1 MSHSRHF
8 RNHHHPMK
16 WLSLFALSV
25 LSLSAAQ
32 QVCADSSN
40 HPKLVMTPPDLE
52 KIHQQ
57 LGSVPLFDVSVAA
70 ARAEVD
76 AEIALG
82 ISTPL
87 PSDYSGGFTHERHKK
102 NYAVAHKAGALYL
115 ILREKKYANY
125 VRDML
130 LQYASTYNDLPVHPK
145 TRSYARGKIFWQC
158 LNDANWLVYMS
169 QAYDAIYKSLSKAD
183 RTLLET
189 KLFRP
194 FADHISVENPQF
206 FNRIHNHSTWGTAAV
221 GMIGLVMDDDE
232 LVQRALHGLDI
243 DNFSNA
249 TDDDGGFIRK
259 QGQKAGFFANL
270 DSAFSPDGYYTEG
283 PYYQRY
289 AMYPFL
295 VFAQSLSNAGY
306 REQAFGRN
314 QGVLLQ
320 AVETLIQLSD
330 NNGHF
335 FPLNDAQKGMSLL
348 ANEVVTAVNVAY
360 QASQDPRLL
369 SVAQVQQ
376 RVLLDGAGFSTA
388 AAIAANKSLPFKKSS
403 VALTDGA
410 SGTEGGLA
418 ILRDNDEKLALV
430 FKYTAQGLSH
440 GHYDKLSFSLYQ
452 QGNEILQDY
461 GMARFVNIGQ
471 KGGGNYLAENST
483 WAKQS
488 IAHNTL
494 VINETSHFEGN
505 YAIGSQHH
513 SELIFF
519 DTESTTA
526 QVMSAQELN
535 AYPQSPMRR
544 SMALLQLP
552 GLDAPVVLDVLEVQS
567 NAENLYDLPFHY
579 LGQPISNNFSPLP
592 VSPLESLGADNGYQ
606 HLYLEARGSTDAANA
621 KFTWLYNKRFFTLTT
636 ITQSGDEFLMARLGA
651 NDPQFNL
658 RREPSLIIRRKARNS
673 LFVSVIEP
681 HGSYN
686 PVTELADNA
695 VSNIEA
701 VQVIEQTDKYLAIK
715 IVMQDGQQTA
725 FYLSQNSDSSADH
738 QLQIGQ
744 ETVEWSGPFDFRQV
758 AHP

>member
-1 MSHSRHF
+1 
-8 RNHHHPMK
+8 MK
-16 WLSLFALSV
+16 WFSVIQLLILLLANAL
-25 LSLSAAQ
+25 LASA
-32 QVCADSSN
+32 DTSN
-40 HPKLVMTPPDLE
+40 HPKLVMTQSDVE
-52 KIHQQ
+52 KIRQQ
-57 LGSVPLFDVSVAA
+57 LGNVPLFDASLAA
-70 ARAEVD
+70 AMAEVD

-82 ISTPL
+82 ISTPTPL
-87 PSDYSGGFTHERHKK
+87 DYSGGFTHERHKK
-102 NYAVAHKAGALYL
+102 NYAVAQKAGALYL
-115 ILREKKYANY
+115 ILGEKKYANY

-130 LQYASTYNDLPVHPK
+130 LQYASIYNDLPLHPK
-145 TRSYARGKIFWQC
+145 SRSYARGKIFWQC

-169 QAYDAIYKSLSKAD
+169 QAYDAIYSSLSSTERKI
-183 RTLLET
+183 LET

-194 FADHISVENPQF
+194 FADHISIANPQF

-221 GMIGLVMDDDE
+221 GMIGLVMGDNE
-232 LVQRALHGLDI
+232 LVQRALYGLNI
-243 DNFSNA
+243 DNFSDA

-306 REQAFGRN
+306 AEQAFERN
-314 QGVLLQ
+314 QGVLLK

-330 NNGHF
+330 NNGDF

-348 ANEVVTAVNVAY
+348 ANEIVTAIDVAY
-360 QASQDPRLL
+360 QAGQDPRLL
-369 SVAQVQQ
+369 SIAQLQQ
-376 RVLLDGAGFSTA
+376 RVLLDGAGFAAA
-388 AAIAANKSLPFKKSS
+388 AAIAEKKSQPFKKSS

-410 SGTEGGLA
+410 NGTDGGLA
-418 ILRDNDEKLALV
+418 ILRDSNESLALV

-440 GHYDKLSFSLYQ
+440 GHYDKLAFSFYE

-494 VINETSHFEGN
+494 VINEASHFEGN
-505 YAIGSQHH
+505 YENGSQHH

-519 DTESTTA
+519 DTESATA
-526 QVMSAQELN
+526 QVVSAQDLN
-535 AYPQSPMRR
+535 AYPKSPMKR

-552 GLDAPVVLDVLEVQS
+552 GLEAPVVLDILEVRS
-567 NAENLYDLPFHY
+567 SAENQYDLPFHY
-579 LGQPISNNFSPLP
+579 LGQPIDTNFNPLP
-592 VSPLESLGADNGYQ
+592 VSPLESLGGDHGYQ
-606 HLYLEARGSTDAANA
+606 HLYLEARGSTDASNA
-621 KFTWLYNKRFFTLTT
+621 KFTWLHKERFFTLTAV
-636 ITQSGDEFLMARLGA
+636 TQSGDELLMTRLGA

-658 RREPSLIIRRKARNS
+658 RRDPSLIIRRKASDS
-673 LFVSVIEP
+673 LFVSVLEP

-686 PVTELADNA
+686 PVTELAANA
-695 VSNIEA
+695 VSNIVE
-701 VQVIEQTDKYLAIK
+701 VQVLTHTSKYLAIK
-715 IVMQDGQQTA
+715 LVMQNGQHA
-725 FYLSQNSDSSADH
+725 VFYLSQNSDFSANH
-738 QLQIGQ
+738 QLQIGK
-744 ETVEWSGPFDFRQV
+744 EKVEWSGPFHFREV
-758 AHP
+758 THP

>member
-1 MSHSRHF
+1 MDQSAHT
-8 RNHHHPMK
+8 RNDHHPMK
-16 WLSLFALSV
+16 WFSVFQLFL
-25 LSLSAAQ
+25 LLSANALLAS
-32 QVCADSSN
+32 ADTSN
-40 HPKLVMTPPDLE
+40 HPKLVMTQADVE
-52 KIHQQ
+52 KIRQQ
-57 LGSVPLFDVSVAA
+57 LGNVPLFDASLAA
-70 ARAEVD
+70 AVADVD

-82 ISTPL
+82 ISTPTPL
-87 PSDYSGGFTHERHKK
+87 DYSGGFTHERHKK
-102 NYAVAHKAGALYL
+102 NYAVAQKAGALYL
-115 ILREKKYANY
+115 ILGEKKYAHY

-130 LQYASTYNDLPVHPK
+130 LQYASIYNDLPLHPK
-145 TRSYARGKIFWQC
+145 SRSYARGKIFWQC

-169 QAYDAIYKSLSKAD
+169 QAYDAIYSSLS
-183 RTLLET
+183 RTERKILET
-189 KLFRP
+189 QLFRP
-194 FADHISVENPQF
+194 FADHISIANPQF

-221 GMIGLVMDDDE
+221 GMIGLVMGDNE
-232 LVQRALHGLDI
+232 LVQRALYGLNI
-243 DNFSNA
+243 DNFSDA

-306 REQAFGRN
+306 TEQAFERN
-314 QGVLLQ
+314 QGVLLK

-330 NNGHF
+330 NNGDF

-348 ANEVVTAVNVAY
+348 ANEIVTAIDVAY
-360 QASQDPRLL
+360 QAGQDPRLL
-369 SVAQVQQ
+369 SIAQLQQ
-376 RVLLDGAGFSTA
+376 RVLLDGAGFAAA
-388 AAIAANKSLPFKKSS
+388 AAIAAKKSQPFKKSS

-410 SGTEGGLA
+410 NGTDGGLA
-418 ILRDNDEKLALV
+418 ILRDSNESLALV

-440 GHYDKLSFSLYQ
+440 GHYDKLAFSFYE

-494 VINETSHFEGN
+494 VINEASHFEGN
-505 YAIGSQHH
+505 YENGSQHH

-519 DTESTTA
+519 DTESATA
-526 QVMSAQELN
+526 QVVSAQDLN
-535 AYPQSPMRR
+535 AYPKSPMKR

-552 GLDAPVVLDVLEVQS
+552 GLEVPVVLDILEVQS
-567 NAENLYDLPFHY
+567 SVENQYDLPFHY
-579 LGQPISNNFSPLP
+579 LGQPIDTNFNPQP
-592 VSPLESLGADNGYQ
+592 VSPLESLGGDHGYQ

-621 KFTWLYNKRFFTLTT
+621 KFTWLHNERFFTLTT
-636 ITQSGDEFLMARLGA
+636 VTRSGDELLMTRLGA

-658 RREPSLIIRRKARNS
+658 RRDPSLIIRRKASDS
-673 LFVSVIEP
+673 LFVSVLEP

-686 PVTELADNA
+686 PVTELAANA
-695 VSNIEA
+695 ESNIVE
-701 VQVIEQTDKYLAIK
+701 VQVLTH
-715 IVMQDGQQTA
+715 TP
-725 FYLSQNSDSSADH
+725 N
-738 QLQIGQ
+738 
-744 ETVEWSGPFDFRQV
+744 
-758 AHP
+758 